1 MQMPRENTSSSAR
14 MTQIALW
21 QAAQR
26 KQLAE
31 LEQAGLGLTQAEIEH
46 LGQARHEALATTGR
60 LEFGRPAI
68 VQIARTF
75 SASSY
80 LSEENCAET
89 LESIQETFYQ
99 LRSDMPNDVPDEE
112 LIEGMFAA
120 FEGSCGGDC
129 DALAALSA
137 SEVLGQL
144 AVYDDRESPDDE
156 PYSFTDGEGRVYS
169 WNPDSWED
177 NIYAPGWLGERWE
190 NDRD

>member
-1 MQMPRENTSSSAR
+1 MKRSQQPAGWNSDAPPSCRSPAPFPHHRTCPR
-14 MTQIALW
+14 
-21 QAAQR
+21 
-26 KQLAE
+26 K
-31 LEQAGLGLTQAEIEH
+31 
-46 LGQARHEALATTGR
+46 
-60 LEFGRPAI
+60 
-68 VQIARTF
+68 
-75 SASSY
+75 
-80 LSEENCAET
+80 NCAET

-156 PYSFTDGEGRVYS
+156 PYSLTDGEGRVYS

>member
-1 MQMPRENTSSSAR
+1 MQMPRENISSSAS
-14 MTQIALW
+14 MTQIALG

-31 LEQAGLGLTQAEIEH
+31 LEQTGLGLTQAEIEQ
-46 LGQARHEALATTGR
+46 LGHARLEALATTGR
-60 LEFGRPAI
+60 LEFGCPAI

-80 LSEENCAET
+80 LFEENRAET

-99 LRSDMPNDVPDEE
+99 LRSDAPSDVPDEE
-112 LIEGMFAA
+112 LIEGLFSA

-137 SEVLGQL
+137 EEVLGRL
-144 AVYDDRESPDDE
+144 AVFDDRESPDDE
-156 PYSFTDGEGRVYS
+156 PYSLTDGEGRVYS

-177 NIYAPGWLGERWE
+177 DIYAPGWLGERWG
-190 NDRD
+190 NDWD

>member
-1 MQMPRENTSSSAR
+1 MPRENTSSSAR

-112 LIEGMFAA
+112 LI
-120 FEGSCGGDC
+120 
-129 DALAALSA
+129 
-137 SEVLGQL
+137 
-144 AVYDDRESPDDE
+144 
-156 PYSFTDGEGRVYS
+156 
-169 WNPDSWED
+169 
-177 NIYAPGWLGERWE
+177 
-190 NDRD
+190 